1 MLYISSITKNKTI
14 MILELNKFEKKVI
27 ISSLKEIA
35 ITADKKNNSLTLRTI
50 KGLLSKMQKSK

>member
-1 MLYISSITKNKTI
+1 

-50 KGLLSKMQKSK
+50 KALLSKMQKSK